1 MTNHELIWVLCL
13 FFAGGLCGDEGIF
26 HHIKCIQTTASGTKL
41 VDICYYMLYSIL
53 TLLKWYYKYVPCT
66 VYANINVKAWSFES
80 IVAVK
85 ELYFWRY
92 YCEWN
97 YISLSSYIKINLN
110 FIFPIPIYYP
120 FLTLIDSWFIA
131 VDL

>member
-1 MTNHELIWVLCL
+1 M
-13 FFAGGLCGDEGIF
+13 
-26 HHIKCIQTTASGTKL
+26 
-41 VDICYYMLYSIL
+41 
-53 TLLKWYYKYVPCT
+53 
-66 VYANINVKAWSFES
+66 YANINVKAWSFES